1 MTGAVDWVTNGTMM
15 KKRLL
20 ALGPLLLSAGF
31 ICGQAQAA
39 EHLSDHEEFCRTAP
53 DAACLTFLQQ
63 QLGSVTPH
71 SRPWYKLMSY
81 QLDYLYDKQEFSEL
95 LQQTEQL
102 LQQPALPPVFRTQ
115 LYFYHAKML
124 KSFGRMTQARHYADL
139 AYQQLSSM
147 YQAFADPL
155 RVLELANLQTVF
167 GEHDKAWALLLSAEH
182 RFSKSKDP
190 VFGFELNSN
199 KALVQHAKG
208 QLEEAAYSRKLALDA
223 ILPSGQNG
231 KIIVAYGNLART
243 YQLLGQFGLA
253 ADYYEKSLPY
263 MRPVTDEVQQA
274 THLLRLAEL
283 SGQLQDANTGL
294 AYLQRVDAKVLGQ
307 HHLELYQQLQQQF
320 RPAQQQKSR

>member
-1 MTGAVDWVTNGTMM
+1 MIKDLKFILFVLGLTALLPGQ
-15 KKRLL
+15 RLL
-20 ALGPLLLSAGF
+20 
-31 ICGQAQAA
+31 AA
-39 EHLSDHEEFCRTAP
+39 EHLSDHEEFCQTEPATP
-53 DAACLTFLQQ
+53 CLQLLQR
-63 QLGSVTPH
+63 QLADVTPQ
-71 SRPWYKLMSY
+71 SVQWFKLTSY
-81 QLDYLYDKQEFSEL
+81 QLDYLYDKHQFAAL

-139 AYQQLSSM
+139 ASAQLSEM

-155 RVLELANLQTVF
+155 RMLELANLQAVF
-167 GEHDKAWALLLSAEH
+167 GAHDKAWTLLLSAEH

-208 QLEEAAYSRKLALDA
+208 QLEQAAYSRKLALDA

-243 YQLLGQFGLA
+243 YQLLGQYGLA

-263 MRPVTDEVQQA
+263 MRVDVDAVQQA

-283 SGQLQDANTGL
+283 YGQLQDRQTALT
-294 AYLQRVDAKVLGQ
+294 YLQQVDVRVLGEG
-307 HHLELYQQLQQQF
+307 HKALYQQLKQ
-320 RPAQQQKSR
+320 AHLDG

>member
-1 MTGAVDWVTNGTMM
+1 MVDWVKNGSMM
-15 KKRLL
+15 KKCLVV
-20 ALGPLLLSAGF
+20 LGPWLLSAGLY
-31 ICGQAQAA
+31 CGQAKAA
-39 EHLSDHEEFCRTAP
+39 EHLSDHEEFCQTEPATP
-53 DAACLTFLQQ
+53 CLQLLQR
-63 QLGSVTPH
+63 QLADVTPQ
-71 SRPWYKLMSY
+71 SVQWYKLTSY
-81 QLDYLYDKQEFSEL
+81 QLDYLYDKLQFAAL

-124 KSFGRMTQARHYADL
+124 KSVGRMTQARHYADL
-139 AYQQLSSM
+139 AAAQLSDM

-155 RVLELANLQTVF
+155 RILELANLQAVF
-167 GEHDKAWALLLSAEH
+167 GAHDKAWALLLSAEH
-182 RFSKSKDP
+182 RFAKSKDP

-253 ADYYEKSLPY
+253 ADYYEKSLSY
-263 MRPVTDEVQQA
+263 MRADVDAVQQA

-283 SGQLQDANTGL
+283 YGQLQDPNTGL
-294 AYLQRVDAKVLGQ
+294 AYLQRVDAKILGPY
-307 HHLELYQQLQQQF
+307 HLELYQQLQQQL
-320 RPAQQQKSR
+320 RPAQQQKTP